1 MQRVPVC
8 AQMVEQLRHQMEKWR
23 ESTAVVADL
32 EWDLCASHRF
42 LLEELTSCF
51 GGQSALAAWSAH
63 ICPLFQ
69 ADLPQQLESM
79 VKSKSI
85 MPWCCRVSLTK
96 LSIKKNPL
104 CKELSFTRKDSVSMV
119 LVLSSSSYAFFL
131 AWIRNF
137 PAHFGSHE
145 FTFYSCMYSD
155 FSAVK
160 QVVAAG
166 CLLTLKNRLL
176 VFCCICKCSLKNSS
190 SLLFWH

>member
-8 AQMVEQLRHQMEKWR
+8 AQVVEQLRHQMEKWR

-42 LLEELTSCF
+42 VLEELTSCF

-96 LSIKKNPL
+96 LSIKKKTL

-119 LVLSSSSYAFFL
+119 LILSSSSYAFFL

-137 PAHFGSHE
+137 PAHFRSHK

-160 QVVAAG
+160 
-166 CLLTLKNRLL
+166 K
-176 VFCCICKCSLKNSS
+176 SS
-190 SLLFWH
+190 SSWLLIDLEKQSPCVLLYL